1 MIHLALCLLRGSQC
15 KFFFIYTEFTE
26 DTQLVPIYR
35 ESCTEKAQRFTE
47 KIKEHVTIYYFQCY
61 LKKAKFAI
69 NK

>member
-35 ESCTEKAQRFTE
+35 ESCTEK
-47 KIKEHVTIYYFQCY
+47 Y
-61 LKKAKFAI
+61 I
-69 NK
+69 NQLRAS